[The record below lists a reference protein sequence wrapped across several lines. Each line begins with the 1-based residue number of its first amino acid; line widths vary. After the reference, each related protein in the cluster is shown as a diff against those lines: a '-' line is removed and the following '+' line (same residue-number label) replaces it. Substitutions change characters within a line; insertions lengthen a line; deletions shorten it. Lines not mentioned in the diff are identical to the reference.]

1 MRWVRA
7 KASKPLLRPSP
18 LARQLRIQAVRQ
30 ARRARWEVLLLA
42 PALAAVLWAYS
53 HREELFGVDL
63 PVRIAS
69 VIALVILGWAF
80 ARSLGR
86 AVGPVLMRRVE
97 PGTAGTLGFLIR
109 LSALAFAVLMALR
122 VAGFNP
128 QTLAVGGAFTAVIF
142 GLAAQQTLGNL
153 IAGTVLLSARP
164 FRVSDRVRF
173 QAGALGGQIEGVVMS
188 LGLLYTTLSQ
198 GEDEIMVPNS
208 MVLRARWCRASP
220 PPSCARASRRGQAK
234 LGAGAAGARGVG
246 AHAARPHIGLEEVE
260 ADEVVVRI
268 AATPE
273 SGADGPQLADEI
285 LAAISRSPRGRAPPA
300 LRRRHASPVPG
311 KRAVMH
317 PGHAHAGLHHGHSHA
332 HGRETNR
339 TRLTIALAINL
350 ALVVAGVIGTVVFQS
365 IALLADAGHV
375 LSDVGRDRAGD
386 VRRRDGRAA
395 RLRPSHLRLLPHGDP
410 WRRSSTG

>member
-30 ARRARWEVLLLA
+30 ARRARWEVVLLA

-53 HREELFGVDL
+53 HRKELFGVDL

-69 VIALVILGWAF
+69 VVALVILGWAF

-109 LSALAFAVLMALR
+109 LTALAFAVLMALR

-208 MVLRARWCRASP
+208 MVLSAAVVPLREPAAVDLRARLP
-220 PPSCARASRRGQAK
+220 GGVKPSSVQD
-234 LGAGAAGARGVG
+234 LLE
-246 AHAARPHIGLEEVE
+246 HAVSVPTRSKPHIGLEEVE

-273 SGADGPQLADEI
+273 SGSDGPQLADEI
-285 LAAISRSPRGRAPPA
+285 LAAISELTADGAEHQNGDDPRSR
-300 LRRRHASPVPG
+300 S
-311 KRAVMH
+311 
-317 PGHAHAGLHHGHSHA
+317 
-332 HGRETNR
+332 E
-339 TRLTIALAINL
+339 
-350 ALVVAGVIGTVVFQS
+350 
-365 IALLADAGHV
+365 
-375 LSDVGRDRAGD
+375 
-386 VRRRDGRAA
+386 RAA
-395 RLRPSHLRLLPHGDP
+395 S
-410 WRRSSTG
+410 

>member
-1 MRWVRA
+1 MRWLRT
-7 KASKPLLRPSP
+7 KTSTPLLRPSP

-69 VIALVILGWAF
+69 VVALVILGWAF

-97 PGTAGTLGFLIR
+97 SGTAGTLGFLIR
-109 LSALAFAVLMALR
+109 LTALAFAVLMALR
-122 VAGFNP
+122 IAGFNP

-153 IAGTVLLSARP
+153 IAGLVLLSARP
-164 FRVSDRVRF
+164 FRVGDRVRF

-198 GEDEIMVPNS
+198 GDDETMVPNS
-208 MVLRARWCRASP
+208 MVLSAAVVPLREPAAVNLRARLRGGVK
-220 PPSCARASRRGQAK
+220 PSAVQKVLEESVSISVRSQ
-234 LGAGAAGARGVG
+234 
-246 AHAARPHIGLEEVE
+246 PHIGLEEVD

-273 SGADGPQLADEI
+273 RGKDGPALADEI
-285 LAAISRSPRGRAPPA
+285 LAAVTKLTDGAA
-300 LRRRHASPVPG
+300 EV
-311 KRAVMH
+311 
-317 PGHAHAGLHHGHSHA
+317 
-332 HGRETNR
+332 ER
-339 TRLTIALAINL
+339 TDLA
-350 ALVVAGVIGTVVFQS
+350 A
-365 IALLADAGHV
+365 
-375 LSDVGRDRAGD
+375 
-386 VRRRDGRAA
+386 
-395 RLRPSHLRLLPHGDP
+395 
-410 WRRSSTG
+410 